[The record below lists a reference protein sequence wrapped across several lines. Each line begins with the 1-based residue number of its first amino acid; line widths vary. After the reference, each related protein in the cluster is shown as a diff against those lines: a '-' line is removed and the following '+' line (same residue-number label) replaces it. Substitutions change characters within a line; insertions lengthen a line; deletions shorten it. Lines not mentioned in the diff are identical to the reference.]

1 MSGDSLYSLRWAWLF
16 AAHIVMF
23 ANGVRDYADPAR
35 EMSFF
40 VIGIALGFSILW
52 ACVID
57 SRLIQKPIL
66 PIVQMLMLATWPV
79 AAPAYLI
86 WSRGLR
92 GVLWSLLWIATLLM
106 MHHAGQWT
114 AYRLLTTNP

>member
-1 MSGDSLYSLRWAWLF
+1 MSHGSLQYLRWAWLF

-40 VIGIALGFSILW
+40 VIGIALGFSVLW

-66 PIVQMLMLATWPV
+66 PILQMLMLATWPV

-92 GVLWSLLWIATLLM
+92 GALWSMLWIATLLM
-106 MHHAGQWT
+106 MHHAGQLT
-114 AYRLLTTNP
+114 AYGLLTANR